1 MNELIKTTKNEQGEL
16 LVSGRELHEFLEVK
30 TKYADWMK
38 RMIEYGFVENVDFS
52 VFLKNEPD
60 DTVFGGVRKI
70 TDHALKIDMAKEI
83 SMIQRNEKGK
93 EARQY
98 FIEVEKKYKAQ
109 QPKLPT
115 TYKEALLA
123 LVEEV
128 ERSEQLQLDNQIKD
142 QQIAE
147 MQPKVTYVDMV
158 LQCTDLLT
166 TTQIADDY
174 GMSAQRFN
182 KLLHEQG
189 IQYKQSGQWLLY
201 AKYKGEGYTKSDTI
215 PYKRTDGSEGISILT
230 KWTQKGRLFLYETLK
245 ANDIL
250 PTMEKIK
257 LTLVEKQ
264 ELEVSV
270 LPRRLN

>member
-1 MNELIKTTKNEQGEL
+1 MNELIKTTTNEQGEI

-30 TKYADWMK
+30 TKYGDWMK

-52 VFLKNEPD
+52 VFLKNEQD
-60 DTVFGGVRKI
+60 DTAFGGVRKV
-70 TDHALKIDMAKEI
+70 TDHALKLDMAKEI

-98 FIEVEKKYKAQ
+98 FIEIEKKYKQQ

-128 ERSEQLQLDNQIKD
+128 EKNEQLQLVNQIKD

-147 MQPKVTYVDMV
+147 MKPKVTYVDMV
-158 LQCTDLLT
+158 LQCQDLLT

-201 AKYKGEGYTKSDTI
+201 VKFKGEGYTKSDTI
-215 PYKRTDGSEGISILT
+215 PYRRTDGSEGVNILT

-245 ANDIL
+245 TKGIL
-250 PTMEKIK
+250 PTMEQTK
-257 LTLVEKQ
+257 LKAI
-264 ELEVSV
+264 
-270 LPRRLN
+270 N